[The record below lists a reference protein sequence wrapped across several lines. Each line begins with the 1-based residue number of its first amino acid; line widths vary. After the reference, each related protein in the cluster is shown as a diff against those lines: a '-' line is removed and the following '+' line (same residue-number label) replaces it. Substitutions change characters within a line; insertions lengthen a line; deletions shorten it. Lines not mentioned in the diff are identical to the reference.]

1 MASCLATHHRWT
13 LRALVAAYLDLAL
26 AYIFLCA
33 ASLAFFASKFLAL
46 IGLPLPCSCDDIH
59 DAPHFHR
66 EQRQQRVGCLQLLLA
81 GVFDSVYGND
91 CRASSNVNCDSVQLV
106 GAGDDDGGG
115 GHAVCGL
122 LEMGQGEESCGSFSH
137 PPPPHEF
144 DGGESCSDG
153 DADLVDLRGKAVFRQ
168 GQRLSV
174 LRRRRRDRNNLTIRC
189 YSSPTSPSPA
199 LQLGWKGAVA
209 DASPSK
215 ISNHLPQVE
224 GSGHVVSEALH
235 HLSDDQNAFIQEVAF
250 ANEFQTVDKGLPDA
264 TEGVCEAE
272 KNESDAIRELK
283 QALEEERY
291 ANAALSLELEK
302 ERSAAASAA
311 DEAMAMILRLQ
322 EEKAAIKMEAW
333 QYQRM
338 VEEKSAYDK
347 EEMEILKEIILQ
359 WEKEKLI
366 LDKEAEE
373 YQQMVIG
380 GNGFKKTPDGHLPDA
395 TCLIGQ
401 NKVASFG
408 SFDDPELMLKE
419 VYESIKKKERV
430 NDEMQCVNEGE
441 SLMASVQK
449 SSAEFVKC
457 SSSLEM
463 ATDVQYSSSGNPSWC
478 NSLEKYYPGVPDDGN
493 ECTVQEKGMV
503 TIEVGPCSLHSHK
516 TRYANESCSPRFNG
530 SQQNDLDDSISQL
543 VDGRNS
549 KQDEK
554 DKITVPLDDLCMRHN
569 LNANKESPNSSQLNN
584 EVNVVDVHVISHKV
598 DLAEGKTKQVYLPQV
613 GYNLG
618 RSHEYGTLNR
628 PSLLGRSDHV
638 TEDSDRDLTQL
649 ELNMQRSSSD
659 VTKVGQSTDASII
672 RASWLDLRRSSMPA
686 VESERFQLENEVELL
701 RRRLKAI
708 EQGREKL
715 SFSLEQREKETY
727 NLRRLEEIAHQLQ
740 EIRKATESGN
750 SIYSASLPPSS
761 KVCHYGPNYTFS
773 PPSVQVQVVTTSHY
787 TDITLFFSVAICVT
801 LDL

>member
-1 MASCLATHHRWT
+1 MPSCLATHHRWT

-46 IGLPLPCSCDDIH
+46 IGLPLPCSCDEIH
-59 DAPHFHR
+59 AAPGSHR
-66 EQRQQRVGCLQLLLA
+66 EQRQQGVGCLQLLLA
-81 GVFDSVYGND
+81 GLFDSVYGND
-91 CRASSNVNCDSVQLV
+91 CRTSSNVNCDSVQLV

-115 GHAVCGL
+115 GDAVCGL
-122 LEMGQGEESCGSFSH
+122 LEMGQGEESCGSFSQR
-137 PPPPHEF
+137 PRPHEF
-144 DGGESCSDG
+144 DGRESCSDG
-153 DADLVDLRGKAVFRQ
+153 DADSLDLREKVVFRH
-168 GQRLSV
+168 GRPLSV
-174 LRRRRRDRNNLTIRC
+174 LRRRRRDRNNLTIRRN
-189 YSSPTSPSPA
+189 SLPTSPSPS
-199 LQLGWKGAVA
+199 LLLDWKGEVA

-215 ISNHLPQVE
+215 VSNHLPQVE
-224 GSGHVVSEALH
+224 GSGHISEAL

-250 ANEFQTVDKGLPDA
+250 ANEFQTEDKGLSDA
-264 TEGVCEAE
+264 TEGVCEVE
-272 KNESDAIRELK
+272 KNESEVMRELK
-283 QALEEERY
+283 QALEEERS
-291 ANAALSLELEK
+291 ANIALSLELEK

-347 EEMEILKEIILQ
+347 EEMEILKEIIVQ
-359 WEKEKLI
+359 WEKEKLVS
-366 LDKEAEE
+366 DKDAEA
-373 YQQMVIG
+373 YQQMMIG
-380 GNGFKKTPDGHLPDA
+380 GNGIKKTPDGHLPDA
-395 TCLIGQ
+395 TYLIGQ
-401 NKVASFG
+401 NKLASFG

-478 NSLEKYYPGVPDDGN
+478 DSLDKYHPGVPDDGN
-493 ECTVQEKGMV
+493 ECAVQEKGMV

-530 SQQNDLDDSISQL
+530 SQQNDFDDSISQL
-543 VDGRNS
+543 VDERNS

-554 DKITVPLDDLCMRHN
+554 VKITVPLDDLCMRHN
-569 LNANKESPNSSQLNN
+569 LNADKESPNSSQLNN
-584 EVNVVDVHVISHKV
+584 EVNVVDVHVINYKV
-598 DLAEGKTKQVYLPQV
+598 DLAEEGKTKQEYLPQV
-613 GYNLG
+613 GYDLG
-618 RSHEYGTLNR
+618 RSHKYGTLNR
-628 PSLLGRSDHV
+628 PSSLGRIDDV
-638 TEDSDRDLTQL
+638 TEDSDRGLTQL
-649 ELNMQRSSSD
+649 ELNMQRSCLD

-686 VESERFQLENEVELL
+686 VESERFKLENEVELL
-701 RRRLKAI
+701 QKRLKAI

-761 KVCHYGPNYTFS
+761 KGKYP
-773 PPSVQVQVVTTSHY
+773 
-787 TDITLFFSVAICVT
+787 
-801 LDL
+801 